1 MSVATLS
8 ETRTY
13 GRRLEYTLE
22 QILPGIKNN
31 IFVHSPGAAIF
42 LSEMFDSMF
51 GSVGAPGM
59 GSGHRVQD
67 GGESIRVQHNLGLNT
82 TAQRLS
88 GPWGTIDTSPSDTV
102 RHSRANWT
110 DYSSTAT
117 FNERERLENR
127 NDSLAVANMI
137 LRETNH
143 AMLSLVELVAGDVY
157 VTGGPSSVTSLSE
170 LISANDTVQGL
181 SGATYSGNST
191 HPGFNS
197 RGLDARGTAVGSI
210 DFDGATAGTSNSF
223 AVAGVQNFR
232 SAWLNCQEGA
242 VKPNVILTTHAIFS
256 FYEGQITPQ
265 ERFTN
270 TNIGNLSFENLA
282 FKTAPVMPD
291 PYCDSGSAYFVNTDK
306 VYATVLGGADFDRA
320 ETRLPTDQ
328 EAFTTPIMWKGNLV
342 VEDRA
347 TLNKITS
354 ITA

>member
-210 DFDGATAGTSNSF
+210 DFD
-223 AVAGVQNFR
+223 
-232 SAWLNCQEGA
+232 NCQEGA